1 MKDLDRKLHEALT
14 AEETKSLIEAGADV
28 NSRDENGKT
37 ALIRSLFKL
46 TRLLSPEQTKVL
58 INAGADVNAKDEDD
72 KTALMYAKSAEQAK
86 MLIEAG
92 ADVNAK
98 NKNGQTALILGI
110 KSMNSTYRLRVY
122 RNIVKMLIEAGA
134 DVNAKDKNDK
144 TVFDYAIE
152 SQKYLNN
159 QLVELEK
166 SIKIKKDRNEEPAL
180 ILDLEREKEA
190 VIHSGI
196 QDIIKMLIEAG
207 AHVDTKYKNGQTVS
221 DHAVKSQN
229 HITELTK
236 ANTMLKHSE
245 AMKGNI
251 TPKLANELIDK
262 MKGARE

>member
-1 MKDLDRKLHEALT
+1 MCVEIPEQAKL
-14 AEETKSLIEAGADV
+14 LIDAGADL
-28 NSRDENGKT
+28 NAKDKHGKT
-37 ALIRSLFKL
+37 ALMLHIRRMNRPHRIS
-46 TRLLSPEQTKVL
+46 
-58 INAGADVNAKDEDD
+58 D
-72 KTALMYAKSAEQAK
+72 KRD
-86 MLIEAG
+86 I
-92 ADVNAK
+92 
-98 NKNGQTALILGI
+98 I
-110 KSMNSTYRLRVY
+110 
-122 RNIVKMLIEAGA
+122 KMLIEAGA

-166 SIKIKKDRNEEPAL
+166 SINIKKDRNEEPAL
-180 ILDLEREKEA
+180 ILFLESDKNA
-190 VIHSGI
+190 INNSGI

-245 AMKGNI
+245 AMKGDI